1 MKLVWIRIWN
11 FCEFPFSEKREK
23 FNITEKDGLLTYL
36 EEVSYYY
43 EPTEKETSLDAVIV
57 TVNPLYFV
65 RYWCDYIIYYLFT
78 NTFYIRRR

>member
-43 EPTEKETSLDAVIV
+43 EPTEKETS
-57 TVNPLYFV
+57 
-65 RYWCDYIIYYLFT
+65 
-78 NTFYIRRR
+78 